1 MDKLP
6 VETLV
11 LIVSYL
17 DEQDLFVASCTCKR
31 WNQIIRNS
39 HLYKSVD
46 LDYSNKHYF
55 DAIAFFQKY
64 KQYGQK
70 VRQLFVT
77 SGKTIPY
84 KEIRQWPCLFPNITT
99 FKLDFGSHNQQ
110 FNISSLD
117 FMFPIEISS
126 SDEDDND
133 NDGDEDGNQDQLLE
147 PGGSRPVEA
156 NFALWTNLESMYEC
170 NRFFYTPAILDSGI
184 YSKLDRL
191 TIDCEYLRVTAFP
204 ELVSRLQQAPCL
216 ATFAAHK
223 AVVRISFLEQL
234 HQNAPHLEDLHLF
247 SPIILWDSSDDAND
261 AIVPPALPM
270 KTVILYEVDTT
281 RRGRNG
287 MIKYITSKYPNLE
300 SLKMKRWEDNF
311 GEPLLETTPNIQP
324 EFEDAII
331 QLANQCR
338 KLKAYN
344 VDIHQYTPAILSAFD
359 EVGSLKLKSF
369 SSMTSNITHLRS
381 IANSKQKHY
390 IERLDVLV
398 PHTSETDLMSII
410 NQFTNLQSLIFIPSP
425 SLGHIEDHD
434 FSLDVTLD
442 AFLDHHKKLMNLK
455 LCTCKVR
462 FSDDFDAAQHKS
474 VIESLEIVSSV
485 IDNPSPRHP
494 NLDLTDYLSTSC
506 PDLKILTLSCNF
518 RQPLIGPQDYY
529 INFAN
534 HDIQY
539 LCLYLKG
546 YMSICIQD
554 VQGVTN
560 WYSLLKRGSR
570 FVCCREEA
578 QPKIRRVTR
587 SKPESGIIYIKC
599 KDVDNFTLH
608 PGRDPNYVSYF
619 G

>member
-11 LIVSYL
+11 LIASYL
-17 DEQDLFVASCTCKR
+17 DEQDLFVASCTCKK

-39 HLYKSVD
+39 HLYKSID
-46 LDYSNKHYF
+46 LDYSSKHYF

-64 KQYGQK
+64 KQYGLK
-70 VRQLFVT
+70 VRQLFAT

-99 FKLDFGSHNQQ
+99 FKLDFGSHHQQ
-110 FNISSLD
+110 FNLSSLD

-126 SDEDDND
+126 SEEDDEDDD
-133 NDGDEDGNQDQLLE
+133 DGANQEHLLE
-147 PGGSRPVEA
+147 PGDSRPVET
-156 NFALWTNLESMYEC
+156 NFALWQHLESLYEC
-170 NRFFYTPAILDSGI
+170 NRFFYTPTILDSGI
-184 YSKLDRL
+184 YRKLDRL
-191 TIDCEYLRVTAFP
+191 TVDCEYLRVTAFP
-204 ELVSRLQQAPCL
+204 ELVSRLRQAPCL
-216 ATFAAHK
+216 TTFEAHK

-234 HQNAPHLEDLHLF
+234 HQNAPLLENLHLF
-247 SPIILWDSSDDAND
+247 SPIILWDSSDDEND
-261 AIVPPALPM
+261 ASVSPALPM
-270 KTVILYEVDTT
+270 KTLILYEVDTT

-287 MIKYITSKYPNLE
+287 TILYITSKYPNLE

-324 EFEDAII
+324 EFEDAVI

-338 KLKAYN
+338 QLKVYN

-369 SSMTSNITHLRS
+369 SSMASNITHLRS

-398 PHTSETDLMSII
+398 PHTSEPDLMAII

-425 SLGHIEDHD
+425 SLGHIEDQD
-434 FSLDVTLD
+434 FTLDVTLD
-442 AFLDHHKKLMNLK
+442 AFLDHHKKLVNLK

-462 FSDDFDAAQHKS
+462 FSEHFIAAQHTS

-494 NLDLTDYLSTSC
+494 NVELADYLSTCC

-518 RQPLIGPQDYY
+518 RQPLIGPQDYH

-534 HDIQY
+534 QNIQY

-546 YMSICIQD
+546 
-554 VQGVTN
+554 
-560 WYSLLKRGSR
+560 LLKRGSR
-570 FVCCREEA
+570 FVCCKEEG

-587 SKPESGIIYIKC
+587 SKPESGIIYIQC
-599 KDVDNFTLH
+599 KDVDSFTLH

>member
-17 DEQDLFVASCTCKR
+17 DEQALFIASCTCKK
-31 WNQIIRNS
+31 WNRIIRS
-39 HLYKSVD
+39 SLLYKNID
-46 LDYSNKHYF
+46 LDYSSKHYF

-64 KQYGQK
+64 KHYGQK
-70 VRQLFVT
+70 VRQLFAT
-77 SGKTIPY
+77 SGKSIPF

-99 FKLDFGSHNQQ
+99 FKLDFGSHHQQ

-126 SDEDDND
+126 SDDDD
-133 NDGDEDGNQDQLLE
+133 DEDVNQEEELE
-147 PGGSRPVEA
+147 PNGSRPVED
-156 NFALWTNLESMYEC
+156 NFALWKNLESLYEC
-170 NRFFYTPAILDSGI
+170 DKFFYTPTILDSGI
-184 YSKLDRL
+184 YNKLERL

-204 ELVSRLQQAPCL
+204 ELVSRLKQAPFL
-216 ATFAAHK
+216 TTFAAHK
-223 AVVRISFLEQL
+223 AVVRVSFLEQL
-234 HQNAPHLEDLHLF
+234 HQNAPHLENLHLF
-247 SPIILWDSSDDAND
+247 SPIILWDSSDEND
-261 AIVPPALPM
+261 SIISPALPM
-270 KTVILYEVDTT
+270 KTLILYEVDTT
-281 RRGRNG
+281 RRGRNS

-311 GEPLLETTPNIQP
+311 GEPLLESTPNIQP

-331 QLANQCR
+331 RLANQCQQ
-338 KLKAYN
+338 LKSYN

-369 SSMTSNITHLRS
+369 SSMDSNITHLRS
-381 IANSKQKHY
+381 IANSKQKYY

-398 PHTSETDLMSII
+398 PHTSAPDLMYII
-410 NQFTNLQSLIFIPSP
+410 NQFTNLRSLIFIPSP
-425 SLGHIEDHD
+425 SLGHIEDQD

-442 AFLDHHKKLMNLK
+442 AFLDHHQKLINLK
-455 LCTCKVR
+455 LCTCKLR
-462 FSDDFDAAQHKS
+462 FSNNFDAALHKS
-474 VIESLEIVSSV
+474 AIESLEIVSSV
-485 IDNPSPRHP
+485 IENSSPRHP
-494 NLDLTDYLSTSC
+494 SVDLANYLSTSC

-518 RQPLIGPQDYY
+518 RQPLIGPQDYH
-529 INFAN
+529 IDFSNQ
-534 HDIQY
+534 DIQY

-554 VQGVTN
+554 LRGETQ

-570 FVCCREEA
+570 FVCCREEG

-599 KDVDNFTLH
+599 KDVDGFSLH